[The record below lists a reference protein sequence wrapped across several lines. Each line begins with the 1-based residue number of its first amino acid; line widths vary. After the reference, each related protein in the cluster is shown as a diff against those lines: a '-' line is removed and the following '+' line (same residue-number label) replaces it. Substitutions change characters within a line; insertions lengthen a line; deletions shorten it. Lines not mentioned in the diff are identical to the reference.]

1 MGRVKLAKE
10 TLSRFVPTF
19 ILPMADSFD
28 GFLSNLVQTHHVTN
42 NTLESV
48 FGFDVSSLS
57 STNVPVWKRWECN
70 AENLPDFK
78 INMKVTYS
86 TELSLLSVE
95 EQKNRGHGWYMQ

>member
-1 MGRVKLAKE
+1 MRRVGGPGEIGEGESLRSYLHPPNGR
-10 TLSRFVPTF
+10 
-19 ILPMADSFD
+19 FD
-28 GFLSNLVQTHHVTN
+28 GFLSNLVPTHHLTN

-78 INMKVTYS
+78 VNMKVSYS
-86 TELSLLSVE
+86 TL
-95 EQKNRGHGWYMQ
+95 